1 MRTPLFSPPFDIS
14 RDVLERAAHVK
25 LALFDVD
32 GVLTDGRV
40 ILGANDEYKCFDIK
54 DGHGLRMLTRHGIA
68 TGIITGRSSAAV
80 TRRAQE
86 LGIEHVHQGCKEKL
100 PFFRTLLAQLGLAP
114 RQVAYMGDDWMDLPV
129 MLEAGLAVA
138 VHDAHALVRQHAHWV
153 TPSGGGRGAARE
165 LAELLVHARGG
176 YDAELARY
184 LARDASPVTDA

>member
-1 MRTPLFSPPFDIS
+1 MKTSLFSPPFDIS
-14 RDVLERAAHVK
+14 RDVLDRAARIK

-40 ILGANDEYKCFDIK
+40 ILGADDEYKCFDIK
-54 DGHGLRMLTRHGIA
+54 DGHGLRMLARHGVA

-100 PFFRTLLAQLGLAP
+100 PFFHTLLAQLGLTP
-114 RQVAYMGDDWMDLPV
+114 VQVAYMGDDWMDLPV
-129 MLEAGLAVA
+129 MLQAGLAVA

-165 LAELLVHARGG
+165 LAELLVYARGG
-176 YDAELARY
+176 YDGEVARY
-184 LARDASPVTDA
+184 LSADTAAAPGA

>member
-1 MRTPLFSPPFDIS
+1 MRTPLFTLPFDVS
-14 RDVLERAAHVK
+14 TDVLERAARIQ

-54 DGHGLRMLTRHGIA
+54 DGHGLRMLARHGIT

-86 LGIEHVHQGCKEKL
+86 LGITHVYQGCKEKL
-100 PFFRTLLAQLGLAP
+100 PFFHTLLAQLGLTP
-114 RQVAYMGDDWMDLPV
+114 PQVAYMGDDWMDLPV
-129 MLEAGLAVA
+129 MLHAGLAVA

-165 LAELLVHARGG
+165 LAELLVYARGG

-184 LARDASPVTDA
+184 LAPAASPVASA